1 MKIALKNAMSCI
13 LIFFWVVKSSELQ
26 NLFSFFRYYTLTS
39 LDPASNYIVCFETLD
54 SSNRHLPSESKNCQE
69 VVTLGSGSDFP
80 MTEVLTAAAA
90 SSLLTFIL
98 AAVVFCF
105 CSRQKLNNKAEK
117 TAKTQQERS
126 NSVKDENGNL
136 EVVIHEKGGSKE
148 NLEPPGS
155 PNNRSISNSM
165 ATTFEP
171 ELQSIMTE
179 KETEEIHRDS
189 KFRERYTTQIP
200 KVSSNT
206 QESMQESKTRFWK
219 SCLSNN
225 QDKKEISV
233 SHKIAIPIEDMSTS
247 PKKVT
252 TKKFEETQEY
262 LRRPNALYPPW
273 HSSGPPPEHYHTL
286 PNPHHFHH
294 VHHVPHHTPHYD
306 HYGPGSYHTIAHYQ
320 LYKRPMH
327 HICPNAAPAP
337 VPPPPP
343 VPPNHPSGIVMDFHR
358 STQHDYAQTLGR
370 RKESELMRHPVKL
383 KKLIKSKMLMHQ
395 HQSHHHHPVHSMH
408 HEDPMKKMYT
418 WSPYSSHMIY
428 NEPIAGKSLD
438 ELRF

>member
-1 MKIALKNAMSCI
+1 M
-13 LIFFWVVKSSELQ
+13 
-26 NLFSFFRYYTLTS
+26 
-39 LDPASNYIVCFETLD
+39 CFETLD

-90 SSLLTFIL
+90 ASLLTFIL
-98 AAVVFCF
+98 ALVFCF
-105 CSRQKLNNKAEK
+105 CSRQKLNNNNKAEK
-117 TAKTQQERS
+117 TGAKTQQTS
-126 NSVKDENGNL
+126 SVKDENGNL
-136 EVVIHEKGGSKE
+136 EVVIHEKGSKE

-225 QDKKEISV
+225 QDKKEISQ
-233 SHKIAIPIEDMSTS
+233 SHKIAIPIEDMSSS

-294 VHHVPHHTPHYD
+294 VHHVPHHTPYD
-306 HYGPGSYHTIAHYQ
+306 HYGPGSYHTIGNVQ
-320 LYKRPMH
+320 
-327 HICPNAAPAP
+327 
-337 VPPPPP
+337 
-343 VPPNHPSGIVMDFHR
+343 F
-358 STQHDYAQTLGR
+358 
-370 RKESELMRHPVKL
+370 
-383 KKLIKSKMLMHQ
+383 
-395 HQSHHHHPVHSMH
+395 
-408 HEDPMKKMYT
+408 
-418 WSPYSSHMIY
+418 
-428 NEPIAGKSLD
+428 
-438 ELRF
+438 

>member
-1 MKIALKNAMSCI
+1 
-13 LIFFWVVKSSELQ
+13 
-26 NLFSFFRYYTLTS
+26 
-39 LDPASNYIVCFETLD
+39 
-54 SSNRHLPSESKNCQE
+54 
-69 VVTLGSGSDFP
+69 
-80 MTEVLTAAAA
+80 MTEVFIAAAV

-98 AAVVFCF
+98 AGVFCF
-105 CSRQKLNNKAEK
+105 CSRQKQQLKNKTNEK
-117 TAKTQQERS
+117 PAKPQRQTS
-126 NSVKDENGNL
+126 AASVKDENDNL
-136 EVVIHEKGGSKE
+136 EVVINEKALKDN

-155 PNNRSISNSM
+155 PGRSISNSM

-206 QESMQESKTRFWK
+206 QSEIHSESKTRFWK
-219 SCLSNN
+219 SCLSNSE
-225 QDKKEISV
+225 KKETSQ
-233 SHKIAIPIEDMSTS
+233 KIPIEEIS
-247 PKKVT
+247 PKKLNS

-273 HSSGPPPEHYHTL
+273 HTSGPPPEHYHTL

-294 VHHVPHHTPHYD
+294 VHHVPHHTHSAYD

-337 VPPPPP
+337 PPPP

-358 STQHDYAQTLGR
+358 GASQHEYAQTLGR
-370 RKESELMRHPVKL
+370 RKEMKKESELMRHPVKL

-395 HQSHHHHPVHSMH
+395 HHHHSHPVHM
-408 HEDPMKKMYT
+408 HEDHMKMYT
-418 WSPYSSHMIY
+418 WSPYSSHVIY

>member
-1 MKIALKNAMSCI
+1 M
-13 LIFFWVVKSSELQ
+13 
-26 NLFSFFRYYTLTS
+26 
-39 LDPASNYIVCFETLD
+39 CFETLD

-80 MTEVLTAAAA
+80 MTEVLIAAAVA
-90 SSLLTFIL
+90 SLLTFIL
-98 AAVVFCF
+98 ALVFCF
-105 CSRQKLNNKAEK
+105 CSRQKLNNKGAERK
-117 TAKTQQERS
+117 GAKTQQTS
-126 NSVKDENGNL
+126 SVKDENGNL

-225 QDKKEISV
+225 QDKKDISQ
-233 SHKIAIPIEDMSTS
+233 SHKIAIPIEDMSSSS

-294 VHHVPHHTPHYD
+294 VHHVPHHTPYD
-306 HYGPGSYHTIAHYQ
+306 HYGPGSYHTIGNVQ
-320 LYKRPMH
+320 
-327 HICPNAAPAP
+327 
-337 VPPPPP
+337 
-343 VPPNHPSGIVMDFHR
+343 F
-358 STQHDYAQTLGR
+358 
-370 RKESELMRHPVKL
+370 
-383 KKLIKSKMLMHQ
+383 
-395 HQSHHHHPVHSMH
+395 
-408 HEDPMKKMYT
+408 
-418 WSPYSSHMIY
+418 
-428 NEPIAGKSLD
+428 
-438 ELRF
+438 